1 MNKKLFFTLS
11 LLLTFFPFLLV
22 AVDYSRKENWVIY
35 EEGEK
40 DTSYDIFYI
49 YPTLVA
55 DKNKPYMDWSEAKIA
70 AKTQKFVYAQTKGIF
85 GKKARV
91 FAPYVR
97 QLEYGRIL
105 KSLKSSDSSTT
116 PFTSSAIKGMEDA
129 AEAFRYYFKHCNKGR
144 PFIFLG
150 HSQGAL
156 DLCYVLHS
164 NREISKEKGF
174 VAAYLPGMSMK
185 KALFE
190 NLFKGR
196 KIFPAKGEEDIA
208 CVIIWNSMNKE
219 CVNNLFA
226 GRETLCINP
235 LNWKTDDTP
244 AGPQLN
250 RGAVFYDYR
259 TGKTERIPRFC
270 GAYADPEK
278 GALIIDLPSM
288 SKYDAKGF
296 MGKGVFHMNDIWFFA
311 ENLRINAEKRVNMWQ
326 KEKAANFRKK

>member
-1 MNKKLFFTLS
+1 MKKLFFTLC
-11 LLLTFFPFLLV
+11 LLLLLFPALLT
-22 AVDYSRKENWVIY
+22 AVDYSRKENWVIC
-35 EEGEK
+35 EDGAK
-40 DTSYDIFYI
+40 NTSYDIFYI

-55 DKNKPYMDWSEAKIA
+55 DKNKPYMDWSEAKVA
-70 AKTQKFVYAQTKGIF
+70 AKTKNFVSAQTKGIF
-85 GKKARV
+85 GNNARI

-105 KSLKSSDSSTT
+105 KALKSTDSSA
-116 PFTSSAIKGMEDA
+116 PSAKKGMEDA
-129 AEAFRYYFKHCNKGR
+129 AKAFRYYFKHYNKGR

-219 CVNNLFA
+219 CVNSLFA

-235 LNWKTDDTP
+235 LNWKTDNTP

-259 TGKTERIPRFC
+259 TGKTERKPRFC

-278 GALIIDLPSM
+278 GALTVDLPSM

-311 ENLRINAEKRVNMWQ
+311 ENIKFNAEKRVNRWK
-326 KEKAANFRKK
+326 KEKMENFRK

>member
-1 MNKKLFFTLS
+1 MNKKFFFILCS
-11 LLLTFFPFLLV
+11 FLLLFPFLLT
-22 AVDYSRKENWVIY
+22 AVDYSRKENWVIC
-35 EEGEK
+35 EDK
-40 DTSYDIFYI
+40 KNNSSYDVFYI

-55 DKNKPYMDWSEAKIA
+55 HKKKPYMDWTNQKVA
-70 AKTQKFVYAQTKGIF
+70 AKTQKFVAAQTKEIF
-85 GKKARV
+85 GEKARI

-105 KSLKSSDSSTT
+105 KALKSSDSSQS
-116 PFTSSAIKGMEDA
+116 PFAPSAIKGMEDA
-129 AEAFRYYFKHCNKGR
+129 AEAFQYYFRNYNKGR

-150 HSQGAL
+150 HSQGAM
-156 DLCYVLHS
+156 DLCYVLHN
-164 NREISKEKGF
+164 NREITKEKGF

-219 CVNNLFA
+219 CVKSLFA
-226 GRETLCINP
+226 GKDTLCINP
-235 LNWKTDDTP
+235 LNWKTDHTP
-244 AGPQLN
+244 AGTLQN
-250 RGAVFYDYR
+250 KGAFFYDYR
-259 TGKTERIPRFC
+259 TGKTERRPHFC
-270 GAYADPEK
+270 GAYTDPAK
-278 GALIIDLPSM
+278 GALIVDLPSM
-288 SKYDAKGF
+288 SQYDAKGF

-311 ENLRINAEKRVNMWQ
+311 ENIRINVEKRVNIWQ